1 MNELKV
7 TGRQKVGSIEFTGIE
22 GGFGDGKRAMLVKEI
37 AEIHGQTLSNV
48 NLLINRNR
56 KRFND
61 GIDVIDLKTLIGQNN
76 NEIGGAYSLTF
87 EMFGFTQNAW
97 NRSNNAY
104 VLSER
109 GYSKLLKIL
118 EDDLAWDLYD
128 QLVDG
133 YFNMR
138 QAQAIET
145 HNLSPELQMFQT
157 LFTTV
162 ANQELATKRLEG
174 KVDGI
179 TQIVG
184 MSSDDWRRD
193 SRDLINKMA
202 RKQGGKQAYQEIQ
215 REIYHEVDRRAA
227 SSLNIRL
234 ENLRKRMA
242 RQGVSKTRR
251 NKMNFLDVI
260 EEDKKL
266 KEIYL
271 AIVKEFAVR
280 LGV

>member
-7 TGRQKVGSIEFTGIE
+7 TGRQKVGSVEFTGIE
-22 GGFGDGKRAMLVKEI
+22 GGFGDGKRAILVKDI
-37 AEIHGQTLSNV
+37 AEIHDQPLKE
-48 NLLINRNR
+48 INRRINDNR
-56 KRFND
+56 KRFKD
-61 GIDVIDLKTLIGQNN
+61 GIDLIDLKSVVGLSHL
-76 NEIGGAYSLTF
+76 E
-87 EMFGFTQNAW
+87 FGFTQNAW

-104 VLSER
+104 ILSER

-118 EDDLAWDLYD
+118 EDDLAWELYD
-128 QLVDG
+128 QLVDR

-138 QAQAIET
+138 QVQAIET

-157 LFTTV
+157 LFTTM

-174 KVDGI
+174 KVDEI

-202 RKQGGKQAYQEIQ
+202 RKRGGKQVYQEIQ
-215 REIYHEVDRRAA
+215 REIYHEVDRRA
-227 SSLNIRL
+227 SSALNIRL

-242 RQGVSKTRR
+242 RQGVSKSRR